1 LANNSPKPS
10 PHKGLGFY
18 RGAIILYREKI
29 LLIDFRQGC
38 WYNIP
43 YMLHPSILLL
53 IPAII
58 FVAAVAIFSAVLKAG
73 EENEQ
78 TI

>member
-1 LANNSPKPS
+1 
-10 PHKGLGFY
+10 
-18 RGAIILYREKI
+18 
-29 LLIDFRQGC
+29 
-38 WYNIP
+38 
-43 YMLHPSILLL
+43 MLHPSILLL